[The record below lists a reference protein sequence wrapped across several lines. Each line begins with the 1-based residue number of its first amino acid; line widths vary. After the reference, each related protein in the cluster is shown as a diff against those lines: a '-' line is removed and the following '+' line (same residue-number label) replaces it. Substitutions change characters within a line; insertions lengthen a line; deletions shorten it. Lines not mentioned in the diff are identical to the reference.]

1 MRGQGEWRIYS
12 EEALNEIRARTDIV
26 EVVSGYVLLKQAG
39 NTYKGLCPFHTE
51 KTPSF
56 TVSAERQLFY
66 CFGCGAGGD
75 VFSFVM
81 KIENVNF
88 GDAVRMLAE
97 RVGVVLSQD
106 DESPEKRAA
115 REKRRRLYDCM
126 EAACRHFETVF
137 AKSPDAK
144 DVRDYVG
151 RRGVSDD
158 TARCFRLGYAPR
170 EWDSLLK
177 ALTGNGFS
185 REELVSAGLIVPSK
199 SGKGHYD
206 RFRGR
211 LIFPITD
218 ISGRVIGFGGRVLD
232 DSEPKYLNSPE
243 TALFRKGKTVYGL
256 ALAKNSIRNES
267 KAVIVEG
274 YMDAIMCHQFG
285 FTNVTATLG
294 TALTKQQAEAVSRY
308 APQVIIAYDADA
320 AGEAATLR
328 GMEILAD
335 AGAGVKVAVLPAGE
349 DPDSILRKKGKEAFA
364 EVLED
369 AKPLTAYK
377 LYLIASK
384 TDTSKLDERVK
395 AAKEAARVLA
405 KVESAVE
412 RTEYAEKAAEMLGV
426 SCEAMLRD
434 IDGLVKVSGPRRVKR
449 RDPEVQD
456 RFEVSRYT
464 SFKDDIARSGEV
476 VQILKAERMLLR
488 LMWESKEVSEIASK
502 RLKWADLS
510 DERHRKLAQ
519 AILSSQEAYPE
530 GIKKGSLT
538 PRQVIG
544 LIDNGEIL
552 EYAAG
557 ILIGEDEKLPDN
569 LKKAAEDCINV
580 ILEHN
585 LVYRIR
591 EIEKELASLS
601 CRGEMQKSRELLAEL
616 GYLKKRISEEFQ
628 PFRGTL

>member
-1 MRGQGEWRIYS
+1 MRGQSDGRIYN

-56 TVSAERQLFY
+56 TVSAEKQLFY

-81 KIENVNF
+81 KIENMNF
-88 GDAVRMLAE
+88 GDAARMLAE
-97 RVGVVLSQD
+97 RVGVTLFQ
-106 DESPEKRAA
+106 DESPQARAA

-137 AKSPDAK
+137 AKSSDAK
-144 DVRDYVG
+144 EARDYVK
-151 RRGVSDD
+151 RRGISHD

-170 EWDSLLK
+170 EWDSVLK
-177 ALTGNGFS
+177 TLTGSGFL
-185 REELVSAGLIVPSK
+185 REELVSAGLIIPSK

-211 LIFPITD
+211 LMFPITD

-256 ALAKNSIRNES
+256 ALAKNSIRCES

-294 TALTKQQAEAVSRY
+294 TALAKEQAETVSRY

-320 AGEAATLR
+320 AGGAATLR
-328 GMEILAD
+328 GMEILAGV
-335 AGAGVKVAVLPAGE
+335 GAGVRVAVLPQGE
-349 DPDSILRKKGKEAFA
+349 DPDSMLRKSGREAFA
-364 EVLED
+364 KVLED

-395 AAKEAARVLA
+395 AAKEAAQVLA
-405 KVESAVE
+405 NVESAVE
-412 RTEYAEKAAEMLGV
+412 RTEYAKKAAKMLGV
-426 SCEAMLRD
+426 SEEAMQRD
-434 IDGLVKVSGPRRVKR
+434 IDRSVKVPGSRRVTR
-449 RDPEVQD
+449 RDPEAQD
-456 RFEVSRYT
+456 RFDASRYT

-476 VQILKAERMLLR
+476 VQVLKAERLLLR
-488 LMWESKEVSEIASK
+488 LMWESKEIFEIAAK
-502 RLKWADLS
+502 RLNWAEFS

-519 AILSSQEAYPE
+519 AIEASKDAYPK
-530 GIKKGSLT
+530 GIEKGNLT

-544 LIDNGEIL
+544 LMNNGEIL
-552 EYAAG
+552 EYASG

-569 LKKAAEDCINV
+569 LKKAADDCINV
-580 ILEHN
+580 ILEYN
-585 LVYRIR
+585 LVDRIR
-591 EIEKELASLS
+591 EIEKELMSLS

-616 GYLKKRISEEFQ
+616 GCLKKRISEELQ